1 MSIQNAVERTHRGRR
16 CAHDAL
22 AKSVEDSWQSY
33 LSTMAFS
40 NVYKRLRVLLRC
52 ILDDD
57 GGNQLVEQNRGKLF
71 RDAKIA
77 DLTTF
82 DNNKI
87 VAEIQ
92 PMFFDIEEDDMSTS
106 SI

>member
-1 MSIQNAVERTHRGRR
+1 M
-16 CAHDAL
+16 
-22 AKSVEDSWQSY
+22 
-33 LSTMAFS
+33 
-40 NVYKRLRVLLRC
+40 LRC

-57 GGNQLVEQNRGKLF
+57 GGNKLVEQNQGKLF
-71 RDAKIA
+71 QDTKIA

-87 VAEIQ
+87 TTENH
-92 PMFFDIEEDDMSTS
+92 PMIFDIEDDDISAS

>member
-1 MSIQNAVERTHRGRR
+1 MSIQNAVERTHHGRR
-16 CAHDAL
+16 CAHHAL

-33 LSTMAFS
+33 LSTTAFS
-40 NVYKRLRVLLRC
+40 NFYKRLRDVIRC
-52 ILDDD
+52 ILDDY

-82 DNNKI
+82 DNN
-87 VAEIQ
+87 EITTENH
-92 PMFFDIEEDDMSTS
+92 PMIFDIEDDDISAS